1 VRATEEQSAA
11 RQPRKR
17 PYHHGDLRRALL
29 DAALALVATEGTH
42 AISLREVARR
52 AEVSHT
58 APYRHFAS
66 REALLAAVAE
76 EGFRQLRASMV
87 EQVAQ
92 AGPDP
97 TERLRASGVG
107 YVLFAV
113 TYPAHFRV
121 MFGPELLDQSD
132 YLSLAEAGTGAF
144 QVLIDLIV
152 EGQAAGQLRA
162 GDPQPLALT
171 CWSLTHGLSMLLIDR
186 QLEHLGQGVDQASEL
201 ARAIIGQAA
210 EGLAAH

>member
-1 VRATEEQSAA
+1 LEQSAE
-11 RQPRKR
+11 QPPRKR

-42 AISLREVARR
+42 ALSLREVARR

-76 EGFRQLRASMV
+76 EGFRQLRASML

-92 AGPDP
+92 VGADP

-121 MFGPELLDQSD
+121 MFGPELLVQSD
-132 YLSLAEAGTGAF
+132 YPSLAEAGTGAF

-152 EGQAAGQLRA
+152 EGQTAGELQA

-171 CWSLTHGLSMLLIDR
+171 CWSITHGLSMLLIDR
-186 QLEHLGQGVDQASEL
+186 QLEHLGQGVAQAADL
-201 ARAIIGQAA
+201 ARTVIAHAA
-210 EGLAAH
+210 RGFAAR